1 MLIKHELQRY
11 VVSDSCLSKEELANC
26 NSNSKVHSM
35 NCGEK
40 AGWKQKIK
48 SCVCSLPNALFYM
61 IFAKLCSIITIMTLG
76 IYSFHYK
83 SKWSFLHFSSTPS
96 PALLPDSSSNNKQT
110 LSGFSFWCENGSDS
124 YINTLS
130 GFAICCFSFCCSS
143 A

>member
-11 VVSDSCLSKEELANC
+11 VISHSCLSKEELANC

-48 SCVCSLPNALFYM
+48 SCVCSLPNALLYM

-83 SKWSFLHFSSTPS
+83 SK
-96 PALLPDSSSNNKQT
+96 
-110 LSGFSFWCENGSDS
+110 
-124 YINTLS
+124 
-130 GFAICCFSFCCSS
+130 
-143 A
+143 